1 MNFEN
6 VRKIPYNTEA
16 EKAVI
21 GGIFLKQ
28 NVVEEI
34 TAILSPEDFFNAE
47 LKKIYSSVLH
57 LHNNNK
63 PIDPIII
70 LEEDK
75 SIKEDTFYDVIEA
88 IPTAANITEYAYIVK
103 NKSKLRNLQNTA
115 TKIIEMTSDNI
126 TTPDEIIDKAETLVF
141 DISKNNKTKDVLPIK
156 EIVGKEYNRL
166 KEIYKNNG
174 LYTGI
179 TSGYPSLDKM
189 ISGFNSSDLIIIAA
203 RPSMGKTAFALNA
216 AFNAA
221 KDGKSVLIF
230 SLEMSSS
237 QILQR
242 LLAIKSGIGIQKIRN
257 GFLNDEDWKKIGDA
271 TTFLKTFNI
280 NIADI
285 PNITVMEMRAAAR
298 RMKAAGK
305 LDMIVVD
312 YLQLIKGSNNKIENR
327 QQEISEISRSLKGIA
342 RELDV
347 PVIALSQLSRAVE
360 QRADRR
366 PMLSDLRD
374 SGAIEQDADIVAF
387 LYRDGYYSENKNSK
401 KEDTEIIVGK
411 QRNGPV
417 GTVKLKFLSELAKFV
432 EA

>member
-6 VRKIPYNTEA
+6 VRKIPYNAEA

-28 NVVEEI
+28 NVIEEI
-34 TAILSPEDFFNAE
+34 TSILSPEDFFNAE
-47 LKKIYSSVLH
+47 LKKIYSSVLQ

-63 PIDPIII
+63 PIDPIIV

-75 SIKEDTFYDVIEA
+75 SIKEDTFYDVIES
-88 IPTAANITEYAYIVK
+88 IPTAANITEYARIVK
-103 NKSKLRNLQNTA
+103 NKSKLRGLQNTA
-115 TKIIEMTSDNI
+115 TKIIEMTSDDMI
-126 TTPDEIIDKAETLVF
+126 VPDEIIDKAEALVF
-141 DISKNNKTKDVLPIK
+141 DISKKNKTKDILSIK
-156 EIVGKEYNRL
+156 ELLGEEYQRL
-166 KEIYKNNG
+166 EEIYKNTD
-174 LYTGI
+174 LYSGI

-189 ISGFNSSDLIIIAA
+189 ISGFNPSDLIIIAA
-203 RPSMGKTAFALNA
+203 RPSMGKTAFALNT

-221 KDGKSVLIF
+221 KAGKSILIF

-242 LLAIKSGIGIQKIRN
+242 LLSIKSGIGIQKIRN
-257 GFLNDEDWKKIGDA
+257 GFLKDDDWKKLGNA
-271 TTFLKTFNI
+271 SNFLGNFHI

-305 LDMIVVD
+305 LDMIIID
-312 YLQLIKGSNNKIENR
+312 YLQLIKGSNLRIENR
-327 QQEISEISRSLKGIA
+327 QQEISEISRSLKGLA

-387 LYRDGYYSENKNSK
+387 LYRDGYYNEKNDITK
-401 KEDTEIIVGK
+401 GDTEIIIGK

-417 GTVKLKFLSELAKFV
+417 GTVKLKFISELAKFAEV
-432 EA
+432 

>member
-6 VRKIPYNTEA
+6 VRKIPYNAEA

-34 TAILSPEDFFNAE
+34 TSILSPEDFFNAE
-47 LKKIYSSVLH
+47 LKKIYSSVLQ

-63 PIDPIII
+63 PIDPIIV

-75 SIKEDTFYDVIEA
+75 SIKEDTFYDVIES
-88 IPTAANITEYAYIVK
+88 IPTAANITEYARIVK
-103 NKSKLRNLQNTA
+103 NKSKLRGLQNTA
-115 TKIIEMTSDNI
+115 TKIIEMTSDDMI
-126 TTPDEIIDKAETLVF
+126 VPDEIIDKAEALVF
-141 DISKNNKTKDVLPIK
+141 DISKKNKTKDILSIK
-156 EIVGKEYNRL
+156 ELLGEEYQRL
-166 KEIYKNNG
+166 EEIYKNTD
-174 LYTGI
+174 LYSGI

-189 ISGFNSSDLIIIAA
+189 ISGFNPSDLIIIAA
-203 RPSMGKTAFALNA
+203 RPSMGKTAFALNT

-221 KDGKSVLIF
+221 KAGKSILIF

-242 LLAIKSGIGIQKIRN
+242 LLSIKSGIGIQKIRN
-257 GFLNDEDWKKIGDA
+257 GFLKDDDWKKLGNA
-271 TTFLKTFNI
+271 SNFLGNFHI

-285 PNITVMEMRAAAR
+285 PNITVLEMRAAAR
-298 RMKAAGK
+298 RIKAAGK
-305 LDMIVVD
+305 LDMIIID
-312 YLQLIKGSNNKIENR
+312 YLQLIKGSNLRIENR
-327 QQEISEISRSLKGIA
+327 QQEISEISRSLKGLA

-387 LYRDGYYSENKNSK
+387 LYRDGYYNEKNDITK
-401 KEDTEIIVGK
+401 GDTEIIIGK

-417 GTVKLKFLSELAKFV
+417 GTVKLKFISELAKFAEV
-432 EA
+432 

>member
-1 MNFEN
+1 MNCEN
-6 VRKIPYNTEA
+6 VRKIPYNAEA

-34 TAILSPEDFFNAE
+34 TSILSPEDFFNAE
-47 LKKIYSSVLH
+47 LKKIYSSVLQ

-63 PIDPIII
+63 PIDPIIV
-70 LEEDK
+70 LEGDK
-75 SIKEDTFYDVIEA
+75 SIKEDTFYDVIES
-88 IPTAANITEYAYIVK
+88 IPTAANITEYAHIVK
-103 NKSKLRNLQNTA
+103 NKSKLRGLQNTA
-115 TKIIEMTSDNI
+115 TKIIEMTSNDMI
-126 TTPDEIIDKAETLVF
+126 IPDEIIDKAEALVF
-141 DISKNNKTKDVLPIK
+141 DISKKNKTKDVLSIK
-156 EIVGKEYNRL
+156 ELLGEEYQRL
-166 KEIYKNNG
+166 EEIYRNAD
-174 LYTGI
+174 LYSGI

-189 ISGFNSSDLIIIAA
+189 ISGFNPSDLIIIAA
-203 RPSMGKTAFALNA
+203 RPSMGKTAFALNT

-221 KDGKSVLIF
+221 NAGKSILIF

-242 LLAIKSGIGIQKIRN
+242 LLSIKSGIGIQKIKN
-257 GFLNDEDWKKIGDA
+257 GFLKDDDWKKLGNA
-271 TTFLKTFNI
+271 SNFLGNFHI

-305 LDMIVVD
+305 LDMIIVD
-312 YLQLIKGSNNKIENR
+312 YLQLIKGSNLRIENK
-327 QQEISEISRSLKGIA
+327 QQEISEISRSLKGLA

-347 PVIALSQLSRAVE
+347 PVIALSQLSRAAE

-366 PMLSDLRD
+366 PILSDLRD

-387 LYRDGYYSENKNSK
+387 LYRDGYYNEKNDTTNG
-401 KEDTEIIVGK
+401 DTEIIIGK

-417 GTVKLKFLSELAKFV
+417 GTVKLKFIPELAKFIEV
-432 EA
+432 

>member
-1 MNFEN
+1 MNCEN
-6 VRKIPYNTEA
+6 VRKIPYNAEA

-34 TAILSPEDFFNAE
+34 TSILSPEDFFNAE
-47 LKKIYSSVLH
+47 LKKIYSSVLQ

-63 PIDPIII
+63 PIDPIIV
-70 LEEDK
+70 LEGDK
-75 SIKEDTFYDVIEA
+75 SIKEDTFYDVIES
-88 IPTAANITEYAYIVK
+88 IPTAANITEYAHIVK
-103 NKSKLRNLQNTA
+103 NKSKLRGLQNTA
-115 TKIIEMTSDNI
+115 TKIIEMTSNDMI
-126 TTPDEIIDKAETLVF
+126 IPDEIIDKAEALVF
-141 DISKNNKTKDVLPIK
+141 DISKKNKTKDVLSIK
-156 EIVGKEYNRL
+156 ELLGEEYQRL
-166 KEIYKNNG
+166 EEIYRNAD
-174 LYTGI
+174 LYSGI

-189 ISGFNSSDLIIIAA
+189 ISGFNPSDLIIIAA
-203 RPSMGKTAFALNA
+203 RPSMGKTAFALNT

-221 KDGKSVLIF
+221 NAGKSILIF

-242 LLAIKSGIGIQKIRN
+242 LLSIKSGIGIQKIKN
-257 GFLNDEDWKKIGDA
+257 GFLKDDDWKKLGNA
-271 TTFLKTFNI
+271 SNFLGNFHI

-305 LDMIVVD
+305 LDMIIVD
-312 YLQLIKGSNNKIENR
+312 YLQLIKGSNLRIENR
-327 QQEISEISRSLKGIA
+327 QQEISEISRSLKGLA

-347 PVIALSQLSRAVE
+347 PVIALSQLSRAAE

-387 LYRDGYYSENKNSK
+387 LYRDGYYNEKNDTTNG
-401 KEDTEIIVGK
+401 DTEIIIGK

-417 GTVKLKFLSELAKFV
+417 GTVKLKFIPELAKFIEV
-432 EA
+432 

>member
-6 VRKIPYNTEA
+6 VRKIPYNAEA

-34 TAILSPEDFFNAE
+34 TSILSPEDFFNAE
-47 LKKIYSSVLH
+47 LKKIYSSVLQ

-63 PIDPIII
+63 PIDPIIV

-75 SIKEDTFYDVIEA
+75 SIKEDTFYDVIES
-88 IPTAANITEYAYIVK
+88 IPTAANITEYARIVK
-103 NKSKLRNLQNTA
+103 NKSKLRGLQNTA
-115 TKIIEMTSDNI
+115 TKIIEMTSDDMI
-126 TTPDEIIDKAETLVF
+126 VPDEIIDKAEALVF
-141 DISKNNKTKDVLPIK
+141 DISKKNKTKDVMSIK
-156 EIVGKEYNRL
+156 ELLGEEYQRL
-166 KEIYKNNG
+166 EEIYKNTD
-174 LYTGI
+174 LYSGI

-189 ISGFNSSDLIIIAA
+189 ISGFNPSDLIIIAA
-203 RPSMGKTAFALNA
+203 RPSMGKTAFALNT

-221 KDGKSVLIF
+221 KAGKSILIF

-242 LLAIKSGIGIQKIRN
+242 LLSIKSGIGIQKIRN
-257 GFLNDEDWKKIGDA
+257 GFLNDDDWKKLVNA
-271 TTFLKTFNI
+271 SNFLGNFHI

-305 LDMIVVD
+305 LDMIIID
-312 YLQLIKGSNNKIENR
+312 YLQLIKGSNLRIENR
-327 QQEISEISRSLKGIA
+327 QQEISEISRSLKGLA

-387 LYRDGYYSENKNSK
+387 LYRDGYYNEKNDITK
-401 KEDTEIIVGK
+401 GDTEIIIGK

-417 GTVKLKFLSELAKFV
+417 GTVKLKFISELAKFAEV
-432 EA
+432 

>member
-6 VRKIPYNTEA
+6 VRKIPYNAEA

-34 TAILSPEDFFNAE
+34 TSILLPEDFFNAE
-47 LKKIYSSVLH
+47 LKKIYSSVLQ

-63 PIDPIII
+63 PIDPIIV

-75 SIKEDTFYDVIEA
+75 SIKEDTFYDVIES
-88 IPTAANITEYAYIVK
+88 IPTAANITEYAHIVK
-103 NKSKLRNLQNTA
+103 NKSKLRGLQNTA
-115 TKIIEMTSDNI
+115 TKIIEMTSDDMI
-126 TTPDEIIDKAETLVF
+126 VPDEIIDKAEALVF
-141 DISKNNKTKDVLPIK
+141 DISKKNKTKDVLSIK
-156 EIVGKEYNRL
+156 ELLGEEYQRL
-166 KEIYKNNG
+166 EEIYRNAD
-174 LYTGI
+174 LYSGI

-189 ISGFNSSDLIIIAA
+189 ISGFNPSDLIIIAA
-203 RPSMGKTAFALNA
+203 RPSMGKTAFALNT

-221 KDGKSVLIF
+221 NAGKSILIF

-242 LLAIKSGIGIQKIRN
+242 LLSIKSGIGIQKIKN
-257 GFLNDEDWKKIGDA
+257 GFLKDDDWKKLGNA
-271 TTFLKTFNI
+271 SNFLGNFHI

-285 PNITVMEMRAAAR
+285 PNITVIEMRATAR

-305 LDMIVVD
+305 LDMIIVD
-312 YLQLIKGSNNKIENR
+312 YLQLIKGSNLRIENR
-327 QQEISEISRSLKGIA
+327 QQEISEISRSLKGLA

-387 LYRDGYYSENKNSK
+387 LYRDGYYNEKNDTTNG
-401 KEDTEIIVGK
+401 DTEIIIGK

-417 GTVKLKFLSELAKFV
+417 GTVKLKFIPELAKFIEV
-432 EA
+432 

>member
-34 TAILSPEDFFNAE
+34 TSILSPEDFFNAE

-126 TTPDEIIDKAETLVF
+126 TTPDEIIDKAEALVF

-156 EIVGKEYNRL
+156 EIVGEEYNRL

-203 RPSMGKTAFALNA
+203 RPSMGKTAFVLNA

-237 QILQR
+237 QILLR

-285 PNITVMEMRAAAR
+285 PNITVMEIRAAAR

>member
-6 VRKIPYNTEA
+6 VRKIPYNAEA

-34 TAILSPEDFFNAE
+34 TSILSPEDFFNAE
-47 LKKIYSSVLH
+47 LKKIYSSVLQ

-63 PIDPIII
+63 PIDPIIV

-75 SIKEDTFYDVIEA
+75 SIKEDTFYDVIES
-88 IPTAANITEYAYIVK
+88 IPTAANITEYARIVK
-103 NKSKLRNLQNTA
+103 NKSKLRGLQNTA
-115 TKIIEMTSDNI
+115 TKIIEMTSDDMI
-126 TTPDEIIDKAETLVF
+126 VPDEIIDKAEALVF
-141 DISKNNKTKDVLPIK
+141 DISKKNKTKDVMSIK
-156 EIVGKEYNRL
+156 ELLGEEYQRL
-166 KEIYKNNG
+166 EEIYKNTD
-174 LYTGI
+174 LYSSI

-189 ISGFNSSDLIIIAA
+189 ISGFNPSDLIIIAA
-203 RPSMGKTAFALNA
+203 RPSMGKTAFALNT

-221 KDGKSVLIF
+221 KAGKSILIF

-242 LLAIKSGIGIQKIRN
+242 LLSIKSGIGIQKIRN
-257 GFLNDEDWKKIGDA
+257 GFLNDDDWKKLGNA
-271 TTFLKTFNI
+271 SNFLGNFHI

-305 LDMIVVD
+305 LDMIIID
-312 YLQLIKGSNNKIENR
+312 YLQLIKGSNLRIENR
-327 QQEISEISRSLKGIA
+327 QQEISEISRSLKGLA

-387 LYRDGYYSENKNSK
+387 LYRDGYYNEKNDITK
-401 KEDTEIIVGK
+401 GDTEIIIGK

-417 GTVKLKFLSELAKFV
+417 GTVKLKFISELAKFAEV
-432 EA
+432 

>member
-1 MNFEN
+1 MNCEN
-6 VRKIPYNTEA
+6 VRKIPYNAEA

-34 TAILSPEDFFNAE
+34 TSILSPEDFFNAE
-47 LKKIYSSVLH
+47 LKKIYSSVLQ

-63 PIDPIII
+63 PIDPIIV
-70 LEEDK
+70 LEGDK
-75 SIKEDTFYDVIEA
+75 SIKEDTFYDVIES
-88 IPTAANITEYAYIVK
+88 IPTAANITEYAHIVK
-103 NKSKLRNLQNTA
+103 NKSKLRGLQNTA
-115 TKIIEMTSDNI
+115 TKIIEMTSNDMI
-126 TTPDEIIDKAETLVF
+126 IPDEIIDKAEALVF
-141 DISKNNKTKDVLPIK
+141 DISKKNKTKDVLSIK
-156 EIVGKEYNRL
+156 ELLGEEYQRL
-166 KEIYKNNG
+166 EEIYRNAD
-174 LYTGI
+174 LYSGI

-189 ISGFNSSDLIIIAA
+189 ISGFNPSDLIIIAA
-203 RPSMGKTAFALNA
+203 RPSMGKTAFALNT

-221 KDGKSVLIF
+221 NAGKSILIF

-242 LLAIKSGIGIQKIRN
+242 LLSIKSGIGIQKIKN
-257 GFLNDEDWKKIGDA
+257 GFLKDDDWKKLGNA
-271 TTFLKTFNI
+271 SNFLGNFHI

-305 LDMIVVD
+305 LDMIIVD
-312 YLQLIKGSNNKIENR
+312 YLQLIKGSNLRIENR
-327 QQEISEISRSLKGIA
+327 QQEISEISRSLKGLA

-347 PVIALSQLSRAVE
+347 PVIALSQLSRAAE

-366 PMLSDLRD
+366 PILSDLRD

-387 LYRDGYYSENKNSK
+387 LYRDGYYNEKNDTTNG
-401 KEDTEIIVGK
+401 DTEIIIGK

-417 GTVKLKFLSELAKFV
+417 GTVKLKFIPELAKFIEV
-432 EA
+432 

>member
-1 MNFEN
+1 MNCEN
-6 VRKIPYNTEA
+6 VRKIPYNAEA

-34 TAILSPEDFFNAE
+34 TSILSPEDFFNAE
-47 LKKIYSSVLH
+47 LKKIYSSVLQ

-63 PIDPIII
+63 PIEPIIV
-70 LEEDK
+70 LEGDK
-75 SIKEDTFYDVIEA
+75 SIKEDTFYDVIES
-88 IPTAANITEYAYIVK
+88 IPTAANITEYAHIVK
-103 NKSKLRNLQNTA
+103 NKSKLRGLQNTA
-115 TKIIEMTSDNI
+115 TKIIEMTSNDMI
-126 TTPDEIIDKAETLVF
+126 IPDEIIDKAEALVF
-141 DISKNNKTKDVLPIK
+141 DISKKNKTKDVLSIK
-156 EIVGKEYNRL
+156 ELLGEEYQRL
-166 KEIYKNNG
+166 EEIYRNAD
-174 LYTGI
+174 LYSGI

-189 ISGFNSSDLIIIAA
+189 ISGFNPSDLIIIAA
-203 RPSMGKTAFALNA
+203 RPSMGKTAFALNT

-221 KDGKSVLIF
+221 NAGKSILIF

-242 LLAIKSGIGIQKIRN
+242 LLSIKSGIGIQKIKN
-257 GFLNDEDWKKIGDA
+257 GFLKDDDWKKLGNA
-271 TTFLKTFNI
+271 SNFLGNFHI

-305 LDMIVVD
+305 LDMIIVD
-312 YLQLIKGSNNKIENR
+312 YLQLIKGSNLRIENR
-327 QQEISEISRSLKGIA
+327 QQEISEISRSLKGLA

-366 PMLSDLRD
+366 PILSDLRD

-387 LYRDGYYSENKNSK
+387 LYRDGYYNEKNDTTNG
-401 KEDTEIIVGK
+401 DTEIIIGK

-417 GTVKLKFLSELAKFV
+417 GTVKLKFIPELAKFIEV
-432 EA
+432 

>member
-6 VRKIPYNTEA
+6 VRKIPYNAEA

-21 GGIFLKQ
+21 GSIFLKQ

-34 TAILSPEDFFNAE
+34 TSILLPEDFFNAE
-47 LKKIYSSVLH
+47 LKKIYSSVLQ

-63 PIDPIII
+63 PIDPIIV

-75 SIKEDTFYDVIEA
+75 SIKEDTFYDVIES
-88 IPTAANITEYAYIVK
+88 IPTAANITEYAHIVK
-103 NKSKLRNLQNTA
+103 NKSKLRGLQNTA
-115 TKIIEMTSDNI
+115 TKIIEMTSDDMI
-126 TTPDEIIDKAETLVF
+126 VPDEIIDKAEALVF
-141 DISKNNKTKDVLPIK
+141 DISKKNKTKDVLSIK
-156 EIVGKEYNRL
+156 ELLWEEYQRL
-166 KEIYKNNG
+166 EEIYRNAD
-174 LYTGI
+174 LYSGI

-189 ISGFNSSDLIIIAA
+189 ISGFNPSDLIIIAA
-203 RPSMGKTAFALNA
+203 RPSMGKTAFALNT

-221 KDGKSVLIF
+221 SAGKSILIF

-242 LLAIKSGIGIQKIRN
+242 LLSIKSGIGIQKIKN
-257 GFLNDEDWKKIGDA
+257 GFLKDDDWKKLGNA
-271 TTFLKTFNI
+271 SNFLGNFHI

-285 PNITVMEMRAAAR
+285 PNITVIEMRATAR

-305 LDMIVVD
+305 LDMIIVD
-312 YLQLIKGSNNKIENR
+312 YLQLIKGSNLRIENR
-327 QQEISEISRSLKGIA
+327 QQEISEISRSLKGLA

-387 LYRDGYYSENKNSK
+387 LYRAGYYNEKNDITNG
-401 KEDTEIIVGK
+401 DTEIIIGK

-417 GTVKLKFLSELAKFV
+417 GTVKLKFIPELAKFIEV
-432 EA
+432 

>member
-6 VRKIPYNTEA
+6 VRKIPYNAEA

-34 TAILSPEDFFNAE
+34 TSILSPEDFFNAE
-47 LKKIYSSVLH
+47 LKKIYSSVLQ

-63 PIDPIII
+63 PIDPIIV

-75 SIKEDTFYDVIEA
+75 SIKEDTFYDVIES
-88 IPTAANITEYAYIVK
+88 IPTAANITEYAHIVK
-103 NKSKLRNLQNTA
+103 NKSKLRGLQNTA
-115 TKIIEMTSDNI
+115 TKIIEMTSDNMI
-126 TTPDEIIDKAETLVF
+126 IPDEIIDKAEALVF
-141 DISKNNKTKDVLPIK
+141 DISKKNKTKDVLSIK
-156 EIVGKEYNRL
+156 ELLGEEYQRL
-166 KEIYKNNG
+166 EEIYRNTD
-174 LYTGI
+174 LYSGI

-189 ISGFNSSDLIIIAA
+189 ISGFNPSDFIIIAA
-203 RPSMGKTAFALNA
+203 RPSMGKTAFALNT

-221 KDGKSVLIF
+221 KSGKSILIF

-242 LLAIKSGIGIQKIRN
+242 LLSIKSGIGIQKIRN
-257 GFLNDEDWKKIGDA
+257 GFLKDDDWKKLGNA
-271 TTFLKTFNI
+271 SNFLGNFHI

-305 LDMIVVD
+305 LDMIIVD
-312 YLQLIKGSNNKIENR
+312 YLQLIKGSNLRIENR
-327 QQEISEISRSLKGIA
+327 QQEISEISRSLKGLA

-374 SGAIEQDADIVAF
+374 SGAIEQDTDIVAF
-387 LYRDGYYSENKNSK
+387 LYRDGYYNEKNDTTK
-401 KEDTEIIVGK
+401 GDTEIIIGK

-417 GTVKLKFLSELAKFV
+417 GTVKLKFIPELAKFAEV
-432 EA
+432 

>member
-1 MNFEN
+1 MNFKN
-6 VRKIPYNTEA
+6 VRKIPYNAEA

-34 TAILSPEDFFNAE
+34 TSILSPEDFFNAE
-47 LKKIYSSVLH
+47 LKKIYSSVLQ

-63 PIDPIII
+63 PIDPIIV

-75 SIKEDTFYDVIEA
+75 SIKEDTFYDVIES
-88 IPTAANITEYAYIVK
+88 IPTAANITEYAHIVK
-103 NKSKLRNLQNTA
+103 NKSKLRGLQNTA
-115 TKIIEMTSDNI
+115 TKIIEMTSDDMI
-126 TTPDEIIDKAETLVF
+126 IPDEIIDKAEALVF
-141 DISKNNKTKDVLPIK
+141 DISKKNKTKDVLSIK
-156 EIVGKEYNRL
+156 ELLGEEYQRL
-166 KEIYKNNG
+166 EEIYRNTD
-174 LYTGI
+174 LYSGI

-189 ISGFNSSDLIIIAA
+189 ISGFNPSDLIIIAA
-203 RPSMGKTAFALNA
+203 RPSMGKTAFALNT

-221 KDGKSVLIF
+221 KSGKSILIF

-242 LLAIKSGIGIQKIRN
+242 LLSINSGIGIQKIRN
-257 GFLNDEDWKKIGDA
+257 GFLKDEDWKKLGNA
-271 TTFLKTFNI
+271 SNFLGNFHI

-305 LDMIVVD
+305 LDMIIVD
-312 YLQLIKGSNNKIENR
+312 YLQLIKGSNLRIENR
-327 QQEISEISRSLKGIA
+327 QQEISEISRSLKGLA

-387 LYRDGYYSENKNSK
+387 LYRDGYYNEKNDTTK
-401 KEDTEIIVGK
+401 GDTEIIIGK

-417 GTVKLKFLSELAKFV
+417 GTVKLKFIPELAKFAEV
-432 EA
+432 

>member
-6 VRKIPYNTEA
+6 VRKIPYNAEA

-21 GGIFLKQ
+21 GSIFLKQ

-34 TAILSPEDFFNAE
+34 TSILLPEDFFNAE
-47 LKKIYSSVLH
+47 LKKIYSSVLQ

-63 PIDPIII
+63 PIDHIIV

-75 SIKEDTFYDVIEA
+75 SIKEDTFYDVIES
-88 IPTAANITEYAYIVK
+88 IPTAANITEYAHIVK
-103 NKSKLRNLQNTA
+103 NKSKLRGLQNTA
-115 TKIIEMTSDNI
+115 TKIIEMTSDDMI
-126 TTPDEIIDKAETLVF
+126 VPDEIIDKAEALVF
-141 DISKNNKTKDVLPIK
+141 DISKKNKTKDVLSIK
-156 EIVGKEYNRL
+156 ELLWEEYQRL
-166 KEIYKNNG
+166 EEIYRNAD
-174 LYTGI
+174 LYSGI

-189 ISGFNSSDLIIIAA
+189 ISGFNPSDLIIIAA
-203 RPSMGKTAFALNA
+203 RPSMGKTAFALNT

-221 KDGKSVLIF
+221 SAGKSILIF

-242 LLAIKSGIGIQKIRN
+242 LLSIKSGIGIQKIKN
-257 GFLNDEDWKKIGDA
+257 GFLKDDDWKKLGNA
-271 TTFLKTFNI
+271 SNFLGNFHI

-285 PNITVMEMRAAAR
+285 PNITVIEMRATAR

-305 LDMIVVD
+305 LDMIIVD
-312 YLQLIKGSNNKIENR
+312 YLQLIKGSNLRIENR
-327 QQEISEISRSLKGIA
+327 QQEISEISRSLKGLA

-387 LYRDGYYSENKNSK
+387 LYRDGYYNEKNDITNG
-401 KEDTEIIVGK
+401 DTEIIIGK

-417 GTVKLKFLSELAKFV
+417 GTVKLKFIPELAKFIEV
-432 EA
+432 

>member
-6 VRKIPYNTEA
+6 VRKIPYNAEA

-34 TAILSPEDFFNAE
+34 TSILSPEDFFNAE
-47 LKKIYSSVLH
+47 LKKIYSSVLQ

-63 PIDPIII
+63 PIDPIIV

-75 SIKEDTFYDVIEA
+75 SIKEDTFYDVIES
-88 IPTAANITEYAYIVK
+88 IPTAANITEYARIVK
-103 NKSKLRNLQNTA
+103 NKSKLRGLQNTA
-115 TKIIEMTSDNI
+115 TKIIEMTSDDMI
-126 TTPDEIIDKAETLVF
+126 VPDEIIDKAEALVF
-141 DISKNNKTKDVLPIK
+141 DISKKNKTKDILSIK
-156 EIVGKEYNRL
+156 ELLGEEYQRL
-166 KEIYKNNG
+166 EEIYKNTD
-174 LYTGI
+174 LYSGI
-179 TSGYPSLDKM
+179 TSDYPSLDKM
-189 ISGFNSSDLIIIAA
+189 ISGFNPSDLIIIAA
-203 RPSMGKTAFALNA
+203 RPSMGKTAFALNT

-221 KDGKSVLIF
+221 KAGKSILIF

-242 LLAIKSGIGIQKIRN
+242 LLSIKSGIGIQKIRN
-257 GFLNDEDWKKIGDA
+257 GFLKDDDWKKLGNA
-271 TTFLKTFNI
+271 SNFLGNFHI

-305 LDMIVVD
+305 LDMIIID
-312 YLQLIKGSNNKIENR
+312 YLQLIKGSNLRIENR
-327 QQEISEISRSLKGIA
+327 QQEISEISRSLKGLA

-387 LYRDGYYSENKNSK
+387 LYRDGYYNEKNDITK
-401 KEDTEIIVGK
+401 GDTEIIIGK

-417 GTVKLKFLSELAKFV
+417 GTVKLKFISELAKFAEV
-432 EA
+432 

>member
-6 VRKIPYNTEA
+6 VRKIPYNAEA

-34 TAILSPEDFFNAE
+34 TSILSPEDFFNAE
-47 LKKIYSSVLH
+47 LKKIYSSVLQ

-63 PIDPIII
+63 PIDPIIV

-75 SIKEDTFYDVIEA
+75 SIKEDTFYDVIES
-88 IPTAANITEYAYIVK
+88 IPTAANITEYARIVK
-103 NKSKLRNLQNTA
+103 NKSKLRGLQNTA
-115 TKIIEMTSDNI
+115 TKIIEMTSDDMI
-126 TTPDEIIDKAETLVF
+126 VPDEIIDKAEALVF
-141 DISKNNKTKDVLPIK
+141 DISKKNKTKDILSIK
-156 EIVGKEYNRL
+156 ELLGEEYQRL
-166 KEIYKNNG
+166 EEIYKNTD
-174 LYTGI
+174 LYSGI

-189 ISGFNSSDLIIIAA
+189 ISGFNPSDLIIIAA
-203 RPSMGKTAFALNA
+203 RPSMGKTAFALNT

-221 KDGKSVLIF
+221 KAGKSILIF

-242 LLAIKSGIGIQKIRN
+242 LLSIKSGIGIQKIRN
-257 GFLNDEDWKKIGDA
+257 GFLKDDDWKKLGNA
-271 TTFLKTFNI
+271 SNFLGNFHI

-305 LDMIVVD
+305 LDMIIID
-312 YLQLIKGSNNKIENR
+312 YLQLIKGSNLRIENR
-327 QQEISEISRSLKGIA
+327 QQEISEISRSLKGLA

-387 LYRDGYYSENKNSK
+387 LYRDGYYNEKNDITK
-401 KEDTEIIVGK
+401 GDTEIIIGK

-417 GTVKLKFLSELAKFV
+417 GTVKLKFISELAKFAEV
-432 EA
+432 